1 MQSLCTLRDRCRQR
15 PRNTRYQ
22 ADATPYLGRTSTGW
36 IAPACGWRTHSITSS
51 ARASSIEG
59 TVRPSAFVGLHREI
73 GWILRDRAFSRNSLP
88 SAAHDVDGSLAAG
101 FRRHLVSL
109 RAATR
114 TRRLYVGVSRG
125 RIGGLLV
132 KRDSGRLVGCD
143 NRRIIIAVIA
153 IVSVRPPTSITPVF
167 GSAAEVAYPYPAQI
181 AFTHRAA
188 EMAFTHPPK
197 MPTAHPAAEVAS
209 TTATTATAACKRVG

>member
-1 MQSLCTLRDRCRQR
+1 MINSSLVGACT
-15 PRNTRYQ
+15 
-22 ADATPYLGRTSTGW
+22 G
-36 IAPACGWRTHSITSS
+36 
-51 ARASSIEG
+51 
-59 TVRPSAFVGLHREI
+59 EI
-73 GWILRDRAFSRNSLP
+73 GWILRDRAFSRNSPP

-132 KRDSGRLVGCD
+132 KRDSGLLVGCD

-153 IVSVRPPTSITPVF
+153 ILSGRPPTSLTPVF
-167 GSAAEVAYPYPAQI
+167 CASAYVAYPYPAQRPSI
-181 AFTHRAA
+181 HRAA
-188 EMAFTHPPK
+188 EMAFPHPPK
-197 MPTAHPAAEVAS
+197 MPPAHPAAEVAS
-209 TTATTATAACKRVG
+209 TTATTATAACKRVGGNASASHRYGGNHDRDSVQLNLHSLVRGLR